1 MDMEV
6 GGKKILI
13 IGGHE
18 LTALKIAEIR
28 RVCEYA
34 KLEFR
39 NVIEAMDRMAMVS
52 IEEIKSVKDLI
63 ELASKPIRN
72 PSLIPNCLNISRNMK
87 DQHKRA
93 MRYHGRR

>member
-1 MDMEV
+1 MEI

-18 LTALKIAEIR
+18 LTALQIAEIR

-39 NVIEAMDRMAMVS
+39 NVVEAMDRMAMVS
-52 IEEIKSVKDLI
+52 IEETISFKDLI
-63 ELASKPIRN
+63 ELAPKPIRN
-72 PSLIPNCLNISRNMK
+72 PSLIPDCLKISRNMK
-87 DQHKRA
+87 EQHKRA
-93 MRYHGRR
+93 MRYHGRN